1 MSLVSIPRVKVDADR
16 LLVDRCARGDRSA
29 QIELY
34 RGEVQRV
41 HAILY
46 RVLGAQSGAIE
57 DLIQE
62 TFIRVFRSLSQFRG
76 QSQLSTW
83 IGRIALNTAY
93 DHLRARRPPAAR
105 LESVPELES
114 EDPSAEQRM
123 VAREGL
129 RRLYQMLDRLDA
141 RQRIAF
147 SLHAIDGRPLAE
159 VAELMDATLVATKTR
174 VWRARK
180 EIERR
185 AKKDP
190 ILASYIDALEGER

>member
-1 MSLVSIPRVKVDADR
+1 MSLVSIPRVKLDADR
-16 LLVDRCARGDRSA
+16 LLVDRCAAGDRAA

-105 LESVPELES
+105 LEAVPELES
-114 EDPSAEQRM
+114 DDPSAEQRM

-147 SLHAIDGRPLAE
+147 SLHAIDGRPLAD

-174 VWRARK
+174 VWRARR

-185 AKKDP
+185 AAKDP
-190 ILASYIDALEGER
+190 ILASYVDALGSES